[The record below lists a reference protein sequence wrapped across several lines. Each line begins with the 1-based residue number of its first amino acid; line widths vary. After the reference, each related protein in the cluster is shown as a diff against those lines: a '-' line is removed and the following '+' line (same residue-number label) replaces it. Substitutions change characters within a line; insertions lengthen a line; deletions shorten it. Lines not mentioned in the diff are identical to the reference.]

1 MRIVAGKLRHR
12 NFDMTNLETTRETQD
27 RVREGIFNSI
37 GPYFN
42 GGISLDLFC
51 GSASMSLEAYSRGIE
66 YIYIND
72 LNKRALN
79 CAINNCKKLGISSYK
94 AYNLDYVDFLKQNK
108 LQFDYIFVDPPYKD
122 VDILK
127 TLTLFKEYCTVK
139 KGTLIVFEMDS
150 NTENIL
156 VDGYTFIK
164 ERKYGKKKVLFYL
177 YE

>member
-1 MRIVAGKLRHR
+1 M
-12 NFDMTNLETTRETQD
+12 
-27 RVREGIFNSI
+27 
-37 GPYFN
+37 
-42 GGISLDLFC
+42 
-51 GSASMSLEAYSRGIE
+51 
-66 YIYIND
+66 
-72 LNKRALN
+72 
-79 CAINNCKKLGISSYK
+79 
-94 AYNLDYVDFLKQNK
+94 
-108 LQFDYIFVDPPYKD
+108 
-122 VDILK
+122 DILK